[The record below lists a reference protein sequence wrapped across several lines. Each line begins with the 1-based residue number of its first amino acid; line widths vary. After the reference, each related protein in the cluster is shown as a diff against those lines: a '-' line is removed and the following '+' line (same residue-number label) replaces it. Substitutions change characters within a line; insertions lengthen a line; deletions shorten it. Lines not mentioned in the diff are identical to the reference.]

1 MIGSNSKYNGFGQK
15 VPSRFVDSNQTRTG
29 RARRALK
36 PGKCG
41 SRLFDELS
49 YPFEPCL
56 YSLQHHHLG
65 LDATF
70 ARSELIYDHPAIE
83 VWLSVIRQ
91 HIVPPYMYKFEVGK
105 GSNASMALG
114 ELHVHLIAE
123 EDAGLLHIPR
133 TGEIIKPIQRG
144 TEEKV
149 LKYLYKIPVPIKGF
163 ALIEYRI
170 GLMRASKRGKG
181 LPQISGFIWN

>member
-1 MIGSNSKYNGFGQK
+1 MQGSSKDYSGFKQR
-15 VPSRFVDSNQTRTG
+15 VPSRFVNSNQTRTG

-36 PGKCG
+36 PGKYG
-41 SRLFDELS
+41 SRLFEELS
-49 YPFEPCL
+49 YPFVPCL

-70 ARSELIYDHPAIE
+70 ARSELIYDPPAIE

-91 HIVPPYMYKFEVGK
+91 HIVPPYMYKLEVGK
-105 GSNASMALG
+105 GNVSMALG

-133 TGEIIKPIQRG
+133 TGEIIKPIQEG

-149 LKYLYKIPVPIKGF
+149 LKYLYKIPVPLKGF
-163 ALIEYRI
+163 ALIEYQI
-170 GLMRASKRGKG
+170 GLMRVSKKGKR
-181 LPQISGFIWN
+181 LPQVSGFIWK

>member
-1 MIGSNSKYNGFGQK
+1 MQGSSKKYSGFSG
-15 VPSRFVDSNQTRTG
+15 VIPSRFVDSSQTRTG

-36 PGKCG
+36 PGKYG
-41 SRLFDELS
+41 SRLFNELS
-49 YPFEPCL
+49 YPFVPCL

-83 VWLSVIRQ
+83 VWLRAIRQ
-91 HIVPPYMYKFEVGK
+91 QIEPPYMYKFEVGK

-133 TGEIIKPIQRG
+133 TGEIVKPIQKG
-144 TEEKV
+144 TGEKV
-149 LKYLYKIPVPIKGF
+149 LKYLYKVPVPLKGF
-163 ALIEYRI
+163 ALIEYQT
-170 GLMRASKRGKG
+170 GLMRVSKRGKG
-181 LPQISGFIWN
+181 LPRVSGFVWN